1 MKYLLLQR
9 LRAVWDDEGSTYDL
23 CPHVEDL
30 GDHSFAISGQTE
42 DAFQSGNEVKL
53 TASVS
58 SVPMLRM

>member
-9 LRAVWDDEGSTYDL
+9 LRAVWDDEGSTHDL
-23 CPHVEDL
+23 CSYVEEL
-30 GDHSFAISGQTE
+30 GDHSFAIFGQTE